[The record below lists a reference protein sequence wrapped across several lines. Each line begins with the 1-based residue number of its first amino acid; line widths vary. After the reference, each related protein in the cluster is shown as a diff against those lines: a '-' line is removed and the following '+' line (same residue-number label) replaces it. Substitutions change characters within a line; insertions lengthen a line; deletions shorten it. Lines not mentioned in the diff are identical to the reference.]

1 VVELRQGQIL
11 LLRKFA
17 HLYDSGVPL
26 AEALEL
32 ASEEAGAALQDAVAG
47 VVEDLFRGTSLA
59 DALAR
64 RHDAFGPEIVGI
76 IRSGEQRGE
85 LGDAARSAAAGLEGR
100 ILGPRALPEGE
111 IDLLLANA
119 GDARAIHLEPP
130 RRVRTRA
137 SGGLSDGFEMDA
149 AGLAE
154 ALARRAGI
162 EGDAGE
168 GSFLWRNRLVRV
180 SIAPTPDGPAAVA
193 WLSAEPGKEP
203 AEARAWREGRP
214 GLLVVTGGRHADLDA
229 VLRAALGSFD
239 PVRTKCVSVDLPVPE
254 VAACVPALD
263 MALAMDPDVVCVARW
278 PEDAS
283 IQLLVDAVE
292 AGIHV
297 LVSAPSARAFQG
309 IPHRL
314 VRA

>member
-1 VVELRQGQIL
+1 MDLREGQIL

-26 AEALEL
+26 TEALEI
-32 ASEEAGAALQDAVAG
+32 AGREAGEPLHGAIG
-47 VVEDLFRGTSLA
+47 SIVEDLFRGSSLA

-64 RHDAFGPEIVGI
+64 RGEAFGPEIVGI
-76 IRSGEQRGE
+76 LRSGEQRGE
-85 LGDAARSAAAGLEGR
+85 LGNAARAAAAGLEGR
-100 ILGPRALPEGE
+100 VLEPRALPEAE

-130 RRVRTRA
+130 RRVRLRA
-137 SGGLSDGFEMDA
+137 GGKLSEGFDSDA
-149 AGLAE
+149 SGLAE
-154 ALARRAGI
+154 ALGRRAGI
-162 EGDAGE
+162 DGDAGE
-168 GSFLWRNRLVRV
+168 GAFLWNNRLIRV
-180 SIAPTPDGPAAVA
+180 STAPTPAGLAAVA
-193 WLSAEPGKEP
+193 WLSAEPPAEP

-229 VLRAALGSFD
+229 LLRATLGGFD
-239 PVRTKCVSVDLPVPE
+239 PAWAKVVSVDLPVPE

-278 PEDAS
+278 PEDAPAE
-283 IQLLVDAVE
+283 LLADAVE

-297 LVSAPSARAFQG
+297 AVSVATLRPFEG
-309 IPHRL
+309 IPHRV